1 MDLFDLLSVNWAS
14 LVASPLDFLKT
25 PVGAGV
31 VFALMYIPAFAF
43 DFLFKRGHKI
53 ELPEASKWS
62 IFYILYGC
70 LYGVFLLWSQGQIL
84 GTEYFTAFFTEKAL
98 SVDNLFVFIPV
109 FAMFQIAGR
118 DQQTVLGYGILGAIV
133 FRIIFLTI
141 GASLL
146 AMWGWLM
153 YPLALALVGLSIKA
167 FKGLESGP
175 RGVKYAKALNLS
187 PMLACIFVIEFTDI
201 IFAVDSIPAVLAI
214 TSNPLVAITSNV
226 AAIQS
231 LRSIFFVLDALK
243 DKMTYLGKG
252 IGVVLG
258 LIGLKMLVT
267 RFLLDVMGI
276 HFHIDTLIWLATIL
290 GVLGTS
296 ILMSLRNKE

>member
-1 MDLFDLLSVNWAS
+1 MDLFNLIVT
-14 LVASPLDFLKT
+14 SPVDFLKT
-25 PVGAGV
+25 PIGAGT

-62 IFYILYGC
+62 IFWIFYACI
-70 LYGVFLLWSQGQIL
+70 YGVFLLWSQGQTL
-84 GTEYFTAFFTEKAL
+84 GTEYFTALFTEKAL

-109 FAMFQIAGR
+109 FALFQIAGK

-153 YPLALALVGLSIKA
+153 YPLALSLVFLA
-167 FKGLESGP
+167 FKVFKGGEDEEGEP
-175 RGVKYAKALNLS
+175 KGVAFARALKLS
-187 PMLACIFVIEFTDI
+187 PLLACIFVIELNDI

-267 RFLLDVMGI
+267 RFLLDIMGI

-296 ILMSLRNKE
+296 ILMSLKNKE